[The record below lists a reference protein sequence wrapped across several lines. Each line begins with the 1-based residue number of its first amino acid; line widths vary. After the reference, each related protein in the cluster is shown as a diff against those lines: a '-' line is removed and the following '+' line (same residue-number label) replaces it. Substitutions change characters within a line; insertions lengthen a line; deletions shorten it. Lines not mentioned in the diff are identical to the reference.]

1 MTRKKIIQIV
11 VIVLAFVL
19 YAACYLY
26 SISEDLQRV
35 WFTFKGP
42 SAEAKLYLEDGR
54 MKHDLNNLLEAIEA
68 YNKCI
73 YIEPYY
79 AEAYFYLG
87 LAKHGLNMYD
97 IAIDDYTQAIMLG
110 YKPAWV
116 YYSRGTARMFS
127 KHYHNTN
134 SLDDFGK
141 AIAIDPNHALSY
153 YNRGVLYKSRS
164 KSGSPLS
171 DNDLILAIRN
181 FKDAIR
187 SDPHGARAYIRLGEI
202 EYDLGLIED
211 AQTNF
216 IKAINIAEG
225 ANDCEVKNEARKAL
239 RERYPSYSR

>member
-153 YNRGVLYKSRS
+153 YNRGVLLKSRS
-164 KSGSPLS
+164 KSESS
-171 DNDLILAIRN
+171 DNLLLGAIRD

-211 AQTNF
+211 AKTNF
-216 IKAINIAEG
+216 INAINIAKV
-225 ANDCEVKNEARKAL
+225 ANDWEVKKEAEKAL
-239 RERYPSYSR
+239 RERYFH

>member
-19 YAACYLY
+19 FAACYLY

-79 AEAYFYLG
+79 AEAYFYRG
-87 LAKHGLNMYD
+87 LAKQGLNMYD

-116 YYSRGTARMFS
+116 YHSRGTALMFS

-153 YNRGVLYKSRS
+153 YNRGVLLKSRS
-164 KSGSPLS
+164 KSESS
-171 DNDLILAIRN
+171 DNLLLGAIRD

-211 AQTNF
+211 AKTNF

-225 ANDCEVKNEARKAL
+225 ANDWEVKKEAEKAL
-239 RERYPSYSR
+239 RERYFQ